1 MLLVETATD
10 LLRRIGVVVLPLA
23 LQPDLSAQL
32 VRALRLRQAGIGRF
46 QRGHI
51 DNGTVTDPV
60 FGIVDVATELV
71 LTVIDLLVAV
81 SRVALVRVMV
91 HVPLPR
97 RAAAPLP
104 STRLGPL
111 LEMSSRALS
120 AMVPIALAKLAT
132 FR

>member
-10 LLRRIGVVVLPLA
+10 LLRRIGVVALPLA

-32 VRALRLRQAGIGRF
+32 VRALRLREARIGRF
-46 QRGHI
+46 QRGPI
-51 DNGTVTDPV
+51 ADPV

-71 LTVIDLLVAV
+71 LVVIDLLLAM
-81 SRVALVRVMV
+81 SRVALVRVLV

-120 AMVPIALAKLAT
+120 AIVPVALAKLAT
-132 FR
+132 LR